1 MGKNAIRSA
10 PLAMQEKLNQLLEKH
25 CVTIKNNVE
34 LLGAY
39 LKRAREE
46 DDLLQALN
54 DAAALAHQLKGSS
67 GTAGFHDICVA
78 ATALNGH
85 LSELTARGE
94 AHSHQDL
101 QRVIELYDKLSSVS
115 QAAHPQSSALYFM
128 AQPLP
133 NERASKQNTAG

>member
-1 MGKNAIRSA
+1 MGKNAIRPA
-10 PLAMQEKLNQLLEKH
+10 PLAVQEKLNQLLEKH

-39 LKRAREE
+39 LKRARE
-46 DDLLQALN
+46 DDDPLQALN

-85 LSELTARGE
+85 LSELTAARRVP
-94 AHSHQDL
+94 HPDL
-101 QRVIELYDKLSSVS
+101 QRAMELYDRLSGVS
-115 QAAHPQSSALYFM
+115 QAAHPQTSALYFM

-133 NERASKQNTAG
+133 NERASKRNTAG